1 MTTNGG
7 IIDKQSIKRN
17 ILEHIRKYMKG
28 IWVMYNLERQE
39 QIMQILEKDKS
50 ASVKKLANLLFVSLP
65 TIRRD
70 LTELEEQ
77 GKVQRTHGGVVLRKM
92 SDAEIPLI
100 FREDQNNSSKKAI
113 AQKAAKFISDG
124 DVIFMDASSTVSYL
138 IPYLE
143 RFNDIIVVTN
153 SPKISMKLG
162 ERKIKNYCTGG
173 LLLMHSVAFVGNEAE
188 HFISNINAD
197 VFFFSSRGYTEN
209 GTITDSSEREA
220 AVKKAMLKNADRS
233 YYLCDSSKRDK
244 KYAFNICNV
253 KDVCKI
259 IDER

>member
-1 MTTNGG
+1 
-7 IIDKQSIKRN
+7 
-17 ILEHIRKYMKG
+17 
-28 IWVMYNLERQE
+28 MYNLERQE
-39 QIMQILEKDKS
+39 QIMAILEKDKS
-50 ASVKKLANLLFVSLP
+50 ASVKNLASKLYVSLP

-77 GKVQRTHGGVVLRKM
+77 GKVQRTHGGVMLRKI
-92 SDAEIPLI
+92 SDAEIPLM
-100 FREDQNNSSKKAI
+100 FREDQNNLSKKAI
-113 AQKAAKFISDG
+113 AEKAAKYINDG

-143 RFNDIIVVTN
+143 RFNDIIVITN

-173 LLLMHSVAFVGNEAE
+173 LLLMHSIAFVGNQTEQ
-188 HFISNINAD
+188 FVSGINAD
-197 VFFFSSRGYTEN
+197 LFFFSSRGYTEG
-209 GTITDSSEREA
+209 GTITDSSEQEA
-220 AVKKAMLKNADRS
+220 AVKKAMLKNAARS

-244 KYAFNICNV
+244 KYAFNICSV
-253 KDVCKI
+253 KDVCEI